1 MPLPTIP
8 SGNVASALGGAYE
21 VANSCRFNK
30 ADSARM
36 VKTPSG
42 SGNVDRWTFSCWI
55 KRGKISD
62 ATHTI
67 FCGLDG
73 SDTHCVRFN
82 SNDKLDCHHYDG
94 AYQSRLETDRVF
106 RDCSAWYNIIYVY
119 DSGNG
124 TANDR
129 QKIYINGV
137 EETLFANRVNAD
149 SGEDGIVSV
158 ASKPL
163 YVGDKGDGGEYFDG
177 YMAEVCLVD
186 GQALTP
192 TSFGEF
198 DEDSPRIWKPIDVS
212 GLTFGTNGFYLDFEA
227 SGNLGNDANGGT
239 DLTEANLDATDSS
252 TDTPTNNFC
261 VLNPLVMPTSTLPV
275 ISNGNTNLVSQNAS
289 SKYFG
294 GCGTFGLTAGKW
306 YWEVKLTDINS
317 AGSLIGISDRP
328 EELARNNYDLAY
340 FMAYGY
346 GIKDGDG
353 NIRNNTSGSQVDSSY
368 GVSYTDNDIIGV
380 HLDLDNNK
388 LYYAKNGTLMNSGT
402 GFTTTAVTNT
412 NSGFWFP
419 TITDTGTNAATWQ
432 VNFGGSSGFS
442 ISSAASDANGYG
454 NFEYSPSG
462 TFDSATKNFLAIC
475 TKNLGSDGG

>member
-212 GLTFGTNGFYLDFEA
+212 GLTFGTNGFYLDFED
-227 SGNLGNDANGGT
+227 SSNLGNDANGGT
-239 DLTEANLDATDSS
+239 DLTEANLAATDQSI
-252 TDTPTNNFC
+252 DTPTNNFC
-261 VLNPLVMPTSTLPV
+261 VLNPLTKGSYITLSEGNLLST
-275 ISNGNTNLVSQNAS
+275 GNS
-289 SKYFG
+289 STDQGSVY
-294 GCGTFGLTAGKW
+294 GTLSANSGKW
-306 YWEVKLTDINS
+306 YAEAKITVGGTASYPLVCISHINDQQY
-317 AGSLIGISDRP
+317 GSCTNGGNDDPGRYNTASGCYRANGDKRS
-328 EELARNNYDLAY
+328 NNVTSSSW
-340 FMAYGY
+340 
-346 GIKDGDG
+346 G
-353 NIRNNTSGSQVDSSY
+353 NSFD
-368 GVSYTDNDIIGV
+368 DDDIISV
-380 HLDLDNNK
+380 AIDCDNGAT
-388 LYYAKNGTLMNSGT
+388 YVAKNGTWENSGDPTSGASKT
-402 GFTTTAVTNT
+402 GALVTWTPANEDMST
-412 NSGFWFP
+412 FSDSQYNSSSSNW
-419 TITDTGTNAATWQ
+419 
-432 VNFGGSSGFS
+432 NFGSPAFTISSGN
-442 ISSAASDANGYG
+442 ADGNGYG
-454 NFEYSPSG
+454 NFEYAVPANYYS
-462 TFDSATKNFLAIC
+462 LC
-475 TKNLGSDGG
+475 TKNLAEFG

>member
-8 SGNVASALGGAYE
+8 SGNVASALGGGYE

-55 KRGKISD
+55 KRGIISD

-82 SNDKLDCHHYDG
+82 SNDKLDCHHYNSSG
-94 AYQSRLETDRVF
+94 YQSRLETNRVF

-137 EETLFANRVNAD
+137 EETSFANRVNAD

-212 GLTFGTNGFYLDFEA
+212 GLTFGTNGFYLDFES
-227 SGNLGNDANGGT
+227 SGNLGNAADGST
-239 DLTEANLDATDSS
+239 DLTESNLTASDQAQDS
-252 TDTPTNNFC
+252 PTNNFC
-261 VLNPLVMPTSTLPV
+261 VMNPLDNEYYDSDF
-275 ISNGNTNLVSQNAS
+275 SQGNTVIYTN
-289 SKYFG
+289 G
-294 GCGTFGLTAGKW
+294 GAVYTFNTATFLLSAGRW
-306 YWEVKLTDINS
+306 YWEVKVA
-317 AGSLIGISDRP
+317 AGTNGTGTSYICGISD
-328 EELARNNYDLAY
+328 
-340 FMAYGY
+340 
-346 GIKDGDG
+346 DG
-353 NIRNNTSGSQVDSSY
+353 NDG
-368 GVSYTDNDIIGV
+368 SYTTYTAGDIVGV
-380 HLDLDNNK
+380 YLDLEDNK
-388 LYYAKNGTLMNSGT
+388 LYFTKNGTLENSGT
-402 GFTTTAVTNT
+402 GVSITAVTNSAIRHGGYFPA
-412 NSGFWFP
+412 SGYF
-419 TITDTGTNAATWQ
+419 DGDASGNAAYFYH
-432 VNFGGSSGFS
+432 NFGNGDFNGTAVSSS
-442 ISSAASDANGYG
+442 VADDNGYG
-454 NFEYSPSG
+454 LFEYSPNITG
-462 TFDSATKNFLAIC
+462 DGSAKKFYALC
-475 TKNLGSDGG
+475 TKNLAEFG